1 MNQSFLTYIY
11 LSAIA
16 KILQLKSLLLRYDF
30 DNIFEMIEG
39 FITTKEA
46 AQILNVSEGRIRQL
60 VADGRLPAIKVG
72 QTNLVKESDLEL
84 VRERKRTGRPKKE
97 S

>member
-1 MNQSFLTYIY
+1 ML
-11 LSAIA
+11 
-16 KILQLKSLLLRYDF
+16 
-30 DNIFEMIEG
+30 EG

-46 AQILNVSEGRIRQL
+46 AQILDISEGRIRQL
-60 VADGRLPAIKVG
+60 VAEGRLPAVKVG
-72 QTNLVKESDLEL
+72 QTNLVKKSDLEL

>member
-1 MNQSFLTYIY
+1 M
-11 LSAIA
+11 
-16 KILQLKSLLLRYDF
+16 LLF
-30 DNIFEMIEG
+30 FEMLEG

-46 AQILNVSEGRIRQL
+46 AQILSVSEGRIRQL
-60 VADGRLPAIKVG
+60 VADGRLPAVKVG

>member
-1 MNQSFLTYIY
+1 
-11 LSAIA
+11 
-16 KILQLKSLLLRYDF
+16 
-30 DNIFEMIEG
+30 MIEG
-39 FITTKEA
+39 YITTKEA

-84 VRERKRTGRPKKE
+84 VRERKRTGRPPKAKK
-97 S
+97 

>member
-1 MNQSFLTYIY
+1 ML
-11 LSAIA
+11 
-16 KILQLKSLLLRYDF
+16 
-30 DNIFEMIEG
+30 EG

-60 VADGRLPAIKVG
+60 VAEGRLPAVKVG
-72 QTNLVKESDLEL
+72 QTNLVKKSDLEF
-84 VRERKRTGRPKKE
+84 VKERKRTGRPKKE